1 MEENEFQKLLKHVR
15 EEGLRDVLNYLRQE
29 QIELEL
35 KLVKL
40 LIKEDISTDIV
51 KEAIRPEN
59 NPVGGEA
66 LSATRTEEESE

>member
-66 LSATRTEEESE
+66 LSATRTEEESK